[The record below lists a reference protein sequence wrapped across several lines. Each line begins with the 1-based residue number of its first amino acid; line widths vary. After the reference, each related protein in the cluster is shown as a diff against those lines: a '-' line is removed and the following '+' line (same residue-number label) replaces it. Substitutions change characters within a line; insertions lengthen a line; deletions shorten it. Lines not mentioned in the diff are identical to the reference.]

1 MYTRRAHAAS
11 EAWTTSSSRRSG
23 DSAGTAGSDFG
34 LLELKKLSVG
44 AVKLMDESLE
54 VTLDA
59 SSEGDGMDEDDGG
72 AGGSVVSELAG
83 AFCGLSASAES
94 FWRNRW
100 RSASNLTWA

>member
-1 MYTRRAHAAS
+1 M
-11 EAWTTSSSRRSG
+11 
-23 DSAGTAGSDFG
+23 
-34 LLELKKLSVG
+34 LELKKLSVG

-59 SSEGDGMDEDDGG
+59 SSEGDGMDEDDGSG

-83 AFCGLSASAES
+83 AFCGLSASAEP
-94 FWRNRW
+94 FWRNRS